1 MKCNTQTPSVCVCVC
16 VGVPERWS
24 SFQCH
29 SWRRGNRVWRET
41 SLEWSPPPPGDCT
54 PPHQTITK
62 KHITRIYMYI
72 VPFTIIIRTVQFS
85 STKKY
90 SLALNYCMAPL
101 KNALNA
107 CTLRQLQ
114 YQSKTSSYSNVSTGV
129 KVTPLLKRLLPLV
142 TNYSDMQRD
151 SLSQQPLT
159 LDTHWYW
166 GTRNTGERGWLHRS
180 YSPCTRPPPLVLE
193 WCTPPDQCEAAWRS
207 HWQRAASQYHWIS
220 EERIRDKSWQPDD
233 HC

>member
-1 MKCNTQTPSVCVCVC
+1 MSLMTERESCLTGNLTGVVTSTARGLYTTTSNYNKETHNTC
-16 VGVPERWS
+16 
-24 SFQCH
+24 
-29 SWRRGNRVWRET
+29 
-41 SLEWSPPPPGDCT
+41 
-54 PPHQTITK
+54 
-62 KHITRIYMYI
+62 MYI

-159 LDTHWYW
+159 LDTH
-166 GTRNTGERGWLHRS
+166 
-180 YSPCTRPPPLVLE
+180 
-193 WCTPPDQCEAAWRS
+193 
-207 HWQRAASQYHWIS
+207 
-220 EERIRDKSWQPDD
+220 
-233 HC
+233 